1 MVAIHFGVEPEAIES
16 ALPLPEIGFIDP
28 GTPLL
33 IPNVLEGTPTS
44 PSDKIIPDSEVIYSP
59 SVVDF
64 DIAAYVDEAGG
75 HLAGYTEWL
84 AIPGRTTGAGSVQR
98 LADESSINP
107 RLLLAYLQYQ
117 SGWVSGEP
125 LANVDENYPLDYSD
139 LRFRGLYQQLRLLV
153 QEVDAGYYGW
163 RAGTLSSLTFPDGST
178 LRIAPDLNAGSVA
191 LQYLFSRHMNQAD
204 WLQVID
210 PETGFMALYTQMF
223 GDPWERS
230 AGVDPLFPPGL
241 IQPQFT
247 LPFEPGVLWSLTGGP
262 HAAWEQESAL
272 AALDFAPGMDAPGC
286 LETDAWEV
294 AVAPGLIIRSSG
306 GYVILDLDGDG
317 HESTG
322 WIVLYMHVA
331 TKQRVP
337 AGTWVDAGD
346 HIGHPSCEGGM
357 STGTHLHIA
366 RKYNGE
372 WVGAGGALPFVL
384 SGWMAHQGDAPYYGW
399 LSKGDKIVTS
409 SKAATYESHI
419 IRQPDE

>member
-1 MVAIHFGVEPEAIES
+1 
-16 ALPLPEIGFIDP
+16 
-28 GTPLL
+28 
-33 IPNVLEGTPTS
+33 
-44 PSDKIIPDSEVIYSP
+44 
-59 SVVDF
+59 
-64 DIAAYVDEAGG
+64 
-75 HLAGYTEWL
+75 
-84 AIPGRTTGAGSVQR
+84 
-98 LADESSINP
+98 
-107 RLLLAYLQYQ
+107 
-117 SGWVSGEP
+117 VSGEP
-125 LANVDENYPLDYSD
+125 LANVDENYPLDYGD
-139 LRFRGLYQQLRLLV
+139 MRFRGLYQQLRLLV

-230 AGVDPLFPPGL
+230 ARVDPLFPPGL

-247 LPFEPGVLWSLTGGP
+247 LPFEVGVLWSLTGGP

>member
-1 MVAIHFGVEPEAIES
+1 M
-16 ALPLPEIGFIDP
+16 
-28 GTPLL
+28 
-33 IPNVLEGTPTS
+33 
-44 PSDKIIPDSEVIYSP
+44 
-59 SVVDF
+59 
-64 DIAAYVDEAGG
+64 
-75 HLAGYTEWL
+75 
-84 AIPGRTTGAGSVQR
+84 
-98 LADESSINP
+98 
-107 RLLLAYLQYQ
+107 
-117 SGWVSGEP
+117 
-125 LANVDENYPLDYSD
+125 
-139 LRFRGLYQQLRLLV
+139 
-153 QEVDAGYYGW
+153 
-163 RAGTLSSLTFPDGST
+163 
-178 LRIAPDLNAGSVA
+178 
-191 LQYLFSRHMNQAD
+191 
-204 WLQVID
+204 
-210 PETGFMALYTQMF
+210 
-223 GDPWERS
+223 
-230 AGVDPLFPPGL
+230 

-286 LETDAWEV
+286 LETDAWVV

-322 WIVLYMHVA
+322 WIVLYMHIA

-357 STGTHLHIA
+357 ATGTHLHIA

-384 SGWMAHQGDAPYYGW
+384 SGWMAHQGEAPYYGW